1 MGVAFLAAAAVAP
14 AVAQS
19 PGSSPGERALLQ
31 RYTECMSLARSNPK
45 RALAMA
51 DSWGKQGGGLGA
63 RHCTALALFESGQQA
78 DAAARFEAIEH
89 DMGKERPGLRAEL
102 LGQAGQA
109 WAAAGQPAKAVAAQ
123 SRALGLKAEDADLWL
138 DRGLSYAMSQDWV
151 HAIADFDHALSLR
164 ADDVEI
170 LVLRAAARRGSGDL
184 AQARTDAELALKIAP
199 DNTDALLERGFVRLA
214 QGDAPGARA
223 DFTRVTS
230 LVPPD
235 SQAGRRAA
243 AGLQGESP
251 ASPPPVRS
259 ERPSSEKEAGEKPSG
274 EKP

>member
-1 MGVAFLAAAAVAP
+1 
-14 AVAQS
+14 
-19 PGSSPGERALLQ
+19 
-31 RYTECMSLARSNPK
+31 MSLARSNPK

-63 RHCTALALFESGQQA
+63 RHCAALALFESGQQA

-109 WAAAGQPAKAVAAQ
+109 WAAAGQPEKAVAAQ
-123 SRALGLKAEDADLWL
+123 SRALELKAEDADLWL
-138 DRGLSYAMSQDWV
+138 DRGLSYAMLQDWA
-151 HAIADFDHALSLR
+151 HAIADFDRALALR
-164 ADDVEI
+164 ANDVEI
-170 LVLRAAARRGSGDL
+170 LVLRAAARRSAGDP
-184 AQARTDAELALKIAP
+184 ARARADAELALKIAP
-199 DNTDALLERGFVRLA
+199 DNTEALLERGFARLA
-214 QGDAPGARA
+214 QGDAAGARA
-223 DFTRVTS
+223 DFTRVVS

-251 ASPPPVRS
+251 ASAPPARP
-259 ERPSSEKEAGEKPSG
+259 ERPSSEKTPSEKTPGEKP
-274 EKP
+274 